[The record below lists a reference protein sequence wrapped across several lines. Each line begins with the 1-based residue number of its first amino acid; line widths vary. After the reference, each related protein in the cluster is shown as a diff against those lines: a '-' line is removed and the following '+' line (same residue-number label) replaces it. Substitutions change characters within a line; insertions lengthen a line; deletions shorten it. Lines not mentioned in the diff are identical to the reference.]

1 MKSLKTIKKKI
12 PRKTSLRSTI
22 PALLKKA
29 GYSVN
34 RVYFED
40 READLVIK
48 NGEHILLEITSV
60 ALKKNVRSLNLFAD
74 DYLQKTG
81 IEPKLMIAG
90 IYVSLSVMREI
101 LDSPKKIEF
110 FSDDDEEEFERS
122 PDYIL

>member
-1 MKSLKTIKKKI
+1 MSTGSILGTEKRI
-12 PRKTSLRSTI
+12 LRSKTVNTSYWKSHL
-22 PALLKKA
+22 PPYKK
-29 GYSVN
+29 
-34 RVYFED
+34 D
-40 READLVIK
+40 
-48 NGEHILLEITSV
+48 
-60 ALKKNVRSLNLFAD
+60 VRTFNLFAD

-81 IEPKLMIAG
+81 IEPKLMIVG